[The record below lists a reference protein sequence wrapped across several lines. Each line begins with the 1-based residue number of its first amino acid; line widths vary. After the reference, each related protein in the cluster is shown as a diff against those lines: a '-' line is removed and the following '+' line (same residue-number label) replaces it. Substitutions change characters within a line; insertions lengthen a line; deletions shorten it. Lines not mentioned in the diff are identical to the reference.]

1 MARSTNK
8 ILSALTDADYDILAS
23 FLEPVELRHRMVLEE
38 SNVPVEYIYFP
49 ASGVASVIAVSSGGE
64 RVEVGLFGQEGMS
77 GLCVVNGSD
86 RTPLMTIMQVA
97 GEGVRIARASF
108 ETALANSSL
117 KDVFLLF
124 NQAYTIQMAHTALS
138 NGRHTIDER
147 LARWLLMSHD
157 RIGSDDLPLTHEFL
171 SVMLGVRR
179 AGVTTGLHVLE
190 GAQAI
195 RATRGL
201 VQVRDRA
208 KLEAFAGD
216 AYGLPEAE
224 YRRLF
229 STNVMIDGKADGA
242 GKQGSSGVA
251 ATRDL

>member
-1 MARSTNK
+1 MVRSTNK
-8 ILSALTDADYDILAS
+8 ILSALTDADYEILAC

-64 RVEVGLFGQEGMS
+64 KVEVGLFGQEGMS

-86 RTPLMTIMQVA
+86 RTPLTTIMQVP
-97 GEGVRIARASF
+97 GQGMRIARDSF
-108 ETALANSSL
+108 ETALASRSL
-117 KDVFLLF
+117 KDMFLLF
-124 NQAYTIQMAHTALS
+124 SQAHTVQMAHTALS

-190 GAQAI
+190 GARAI

-208 KLEAFAGD
+208 KLEALAGD

-229 STNVMIDGKADGA
+229 SENVMINGKADGA
-242 GKQGSSGVA
+242 PRNTASGPGVS
-251 ATRDL
+251 RDL